1 MAMNCPKCGSV
12 IPEGAGFCTVCGTRI
27 ENVKEK
33 SGNQPAYVTPQS
45 AQSILA
51 SVDPTS
57 SLNGNAS
64 PAGPVGSAAPMRP
77 TSYVASTGAVGFVD
91 PAEKAICSLKNGYS
105 LNMISGEGWKSEDS
119 VITDKRLYYYG
130 NEGVLSKLKQEEIVN
145 LEDITGVSITYFRP
159 WLLVIVGAL
168 FAVGCLAMPEFML
181 KILFLIFAALCLLT
195 FAALCKSFLKIEYA
209 GGSIHFSVKK
219 YGLDNVRVFQR
230 CIFTQKDKLK

>member
-1 MAMNCPKCGSV
+1 MAMNCPKCGTAV
-12 IPEGAGFCTVCGTRI
+12 PDGAGFCTVCGTRI
-27 ENVKEK
+27 EAA
-33 SGNQPAYVTPQS
+33 SGMTGNPS

-57 SLNGNAS
+57 SLS
-64 PAGPVGSAAPMRP
+64 GSTP
-77 TSYVASTGAVGFVD
+77 TRIEHVSYVSSTGATGFVD
-91 PAEKAICSLKNGYS
+91 PSERAICSLKNGYG
-105 LNMISGEGWKSEDS
+105 LNLVAGEGWKSEDS

>member
-1 MAMNCPKCGSV
+1 MAMNCPKCGTAV
-12 IPEGAGFCTVCGTRI
+12 PDGAGFCTVCGTRI
-27 ENVKEK
+27 EAA
-33 SGNQPAYVTPQS
+33 SGMTGNPS

-57 SLNGNAS
+57 SLS
-64 PAGPVGSAAPMRP
+64 GSTP
-77 TSYVASTGAVGFVD
+77 TRIEHVSYVSSTGATGFVD
-91 PAEKAICSLKNGYS
+91 PSERAICSLKNGYG
-105 LNMISGEGWKSEDS
+105 LNLVAGEGWKSEDS

-168 FAVGCLAMPEFML
+168 FAVGCLAMPEFMI
-181 KILFLIFAALCLLT
+181 KILFLIFAALCLLS

>member
-1 MAMNCPKCGSV
+1 MAMNCPKCGTAV
-12 IPEGAGFCTVCGTRI
+12 PDGAGFCTVCGTRI
-27 ENVKEK
+27 EAA
-33 SGNQPAYVTPQS
+33 SGMTGNPS

-57 SLNGNAS
+57 SLS
-64 PAGPVGSAAPMRP
+64 GSTP
-77 TSYVASTGAVGFVD
+77 TRIEHVSYVSSTGATGFVD
-91 PAEKAICSLKNGYS
+91 PSERAICSLKNGYG
-105 LNMISGEGWKSEDS
+105 LNLVAGEGWKSEDS
-119 VITDKRLYYYG
+119 VITNKRLYYYG